1 MTSDERLAIECA
13 QRAVSSGRAYV
24 RQRLR
29 WERSQS
35 IDDMRGRMVE
45 AAAYHTAGLKNSI
58 AEVSLIVAVDALDVA
73 RVCVDAPDTGAVEP

>member
-1 MTSDERLAIECA
+1 MTSQERRVIECA
-13 QRAVSSGRAYV
+13 QRAVRSGQAYV
-24 RQRLR
+24 RQRVR

-45 AAAYHTAGLKNSI
+45 AAAYHTTGLENAR
-58 AEVSLIVAVDALDVA
+58 AEAALIDAVDALDVA

>member
-1 MTSDERLAIECA
+1 MTDEEQRVIECA

-24 RQRLR
+24 RQRVR

-45 AAAYHTAGLKNSI
+45 AAAYHTTGLENAR
-58 AEVSLIVAVDALDVA
+58 AEAALIDAVDALDVA
-73 RVCVDAPDTGAVEP
+73 RACVDAPDTGAVEP